1 MTQAAAKGIALEFGR
16 SPQLRAFSEPAEVHP
31 SASRCSLFVVYS
43 GTIGGGKTHALLR
56 ACESI
61 QAIVWRHAHS
71 PDWLILVDEDRRV
84 SSLAEQMLHADTK
97 RNESTSFAKPRILD
111 QVVFYCRKSLDRWSV
126 AEKSE
131 FRDELKSAIDFLSQ
145 LAPADT
151 ADQDS
156 PGDADSE
163 RRLQLA
169 RERRDQLLRDEKWI
183 DAPAVHVQQGGRSD
197 SQGINNTASRLRR
210 GGELLGAWN
219 GREFLHPTFQF
230 QPDTGR
236 LMPEMK
242 ALLSIL
248 PKDRSGWRQALW
260 LFQRHGQLDGKRPA
274 DVFQNDPDAVIK
286 AARSDFEL
294 NDERW

>member
-1 MTQAAAKGIALEFGR
+1 MSQAATKGIALEFGK
-16 SPQLRAFSEPAEVHP
+16 SPQLRAFSEPEEVKP
-31 SASRCSLFVVYS
+31 ASSRCSLFLVYS
-43 GTIGGGKTHALLR
+43 GRFGGGKTGSLLR

-61 QAIVWRHAHS
+61 QEMVRERKHS
-71 PDWLILVDEDRRV
+71 PEWLITTCEFKSI
-84 SSLAEQMLHADTK
+84 SSLAEQMSRSPSSRAGVFEK
-97 RNESTSFAKPRILD
+97 F
-111 QVVFYCRKSLDRWSV
+111 VFYCFKSLDRWSL

-131 FRDELKSAIDFLSQ
+131 FQGELESAIDFLSQ
-145 LAPADT
+145 LAPERASE
-151 ADQDS
+151 DS
-156 PGDADSE
+156 SSDADSE

-183 DAPAVHVQQGGRSD
+183 DAPSVHVQQGGKPG
-197 SQGINNTASRLRR
+197 SQGVNNTASRLRR

-242 ALLSIL
+242 TLLSIL

-260 LFQRHGQLDGKRPA
+260 LFQRHAQLDGQRPA
-274 DVFQNDPDAVIK
+274 DVFQKNPESVIK
-286 AARSDFEL
+286 AARSDFEID
-294 NDERW
+294 DERW

>member
-1 MTQAAAKGIALEFGR
+1 MTQVATKGIALEFGK
-16 SPQLRAFSEPAEVHP
+16 SPQLRSFSEPKEARAA
-31 SASRCSLFVVYS
+31 ASRCGLFVVYS
-43 GTIGGGKTHALLR
+43 GTFGGGKTRTLLR
-56 ACESI
+56 ACKSI
-61 QAIVWRHAHS
+61 QAMVWKPEHS

-84 SSLAEQMLHADTK
+84 SSLAEQMFRAGTK
-97 RNESTSFAKPRILD
+97 QSESPGGRARILD
-111 QVVFYCRKSLDRWSV
+111 QVVFYCAKSLARWSV
-126 AEKSE
+126 DERSE
-131 FRDELKSAIDFLSQ
+131 FQGELESAIDFLSQ
-145 LAPADT
+145 LAPADS
-151 ADQDS
+151 ADQDP
-156 PGDADSE
+156 PGDVDSE

-169 RERRDQLLRDEKWI
+169 RERRDQLLTSEKWI
-183 DAPAVHVQQGGRSD
+183 DAPTVHVQQGGKPD

-210 GGELLGAWN
+210 RGELLGAWN

-242 ALLSIL
+242 TLLDIL

-260 LFQRHGQLDGKRPA
+260 LFQRHGQLDGRRPA
-274 DVFQNDPDAVIK
+274 DVFQKDPEAVTN

>member
-1 MTQAAAKGIALEFGR
+1 MSQAAARGIALEFGK
-16 SPQLRAFSEPAEVHP
+16 SPQLRAFSESAEVRP
-31 SASRCSLFVVYS
+31 ASSRCSLFVVYS
-43 GTIGGGKTHALLR
+43 GTIGGGKTRALLR

-61 QAIVWRHAHS
+61 QAIVWRREHS

-84 SSLAEQMLHADTK
+84 SSLAEQMLRADIK
-97 RNESTSFAKPRILD
+97 RSESTSFARPRIID
-111 QVVFYCRKSLDRWSV
+111 QVVFYCRKSLDRWSL

-131 FRDELKSAIDFLSQ
+131 FKDELESAIDFLSQ

-151 ADQDS
+151 ADQDPPS
-156 PGDADSE
+156 DADSE

-169 RERRDQLLRDEKWI
+169 RERRDQLLVSEKWI
-183 DAPAVHVQQGGRSD
+183 DAPTVHVQQGGKPD

-210 GGELLGAWN
+210 RGELLGAWN

-242 ALLSIL
+242 SLLDVL

-274 DVFQNDPDAVIK
+274 DVFQKDPGAVVK
-286 AARSDFEL
+286 AARSDFEM

>member
-1 MTQAAAKGIALEFGR
+1 MTQAATKGVALEFGR
-16 SPQLRAFSEPAEVHP
+16 SPHIRSFVKPEDVFSSHSRRVLYAINTGAVGRKLLLACKSMRERLERHQSFPVSVVLTDLRLDHLQITPEQMV
-31 SASRCSLFVVYS
+31 
-43 GTIGGGKTHALLR
+43 
-56 ACESI
+56 ESI
-61 QAIVWRHAHS
+61 RKAA
-71 PDWLILVDEDRRV
+71 V
-84 SSLAEQMLHADTK
+84 SE
-97 RNESTSFAKPRILD
+97 
-111 QVVFYCRKSLDRWSV
+111 QVVLLCSTELTRWSA

-131 FRDELKSAIDFLSQ
+131 FHHELESAIDFLSR
-145 LAPADT
+145 LASADS
-151 ADQDS
+151 AEQAP

-163 RRLQLA
+163 RSLQLA

-183 DAPAVHVQQGGRSD
+183 DAPTVHVQQGGRPD

-230 QPDTGR
+230 RPDTGR
-236 LMPEMK
+236 LMPEMRT
-242 ALLSIL
+242 LLDIL

-274 DVFQNDPDAVIK
+274 DVFQKESDAVIK

>member
-1 MTQAAAKGIALEFGR
+1 MNRATASRGIALEFGKLPYIR
-16 SPQLRAFSEPAEVHP
+16 LFSEPEEA
-31 SASRCSLFVVYS
+31 SAAPRRRILYAYTSERL
-43 GTIGGGKTHALLR
+43 GGGRKLLR
-56 ACESI
+56 ACQSIREVFRKQESFPISVILLDQRLPEMTGLTLVESI
-61 QAIVWRHAHS
+61 RKAWAS
-71 PDWLILVDEDRRV
+71 
-84 SSLAEQMLHADTK
+84 
-97 RNESTSFAKPRILD
+97 D
-111 QVVFYCRKSLDRWSV
+111 QVVFLCDKEPRRWS
-126 AEKSE
+126 ATEKTN
-131 FRDELKSAIDFLSQ
+131 FDHELASAIELLSQ
-145 LAPADT
+145 LAPADA
-151 ADQDS
+151 ADQDP

-183 DAPAVHVQQGGRSD
+183 DAPAVHVQQGGRPD

-242 ALLSIL
+242 TLLSIL

-260 LFQRHGQLDGKRPA
+260 LFQRHRQLEGQRPA
-274 DVFQNDPDAVIK
+274 DVFQRNPESVIK
-286 AARSDFEL
+286 AARSDFEID
-294 NDERW
+294 NERW